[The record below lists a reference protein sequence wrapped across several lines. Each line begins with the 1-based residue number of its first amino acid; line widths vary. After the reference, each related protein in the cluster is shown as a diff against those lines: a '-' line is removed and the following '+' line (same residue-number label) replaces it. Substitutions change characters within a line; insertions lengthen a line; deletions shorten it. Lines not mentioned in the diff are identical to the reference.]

1 MLRLSFVLSEDS
13 NPRRR
18 AQYGGHAR
26 GWYGLPHHPY
36 RGRPPHVPDLI
47 GAAGSYAG
55 GVNDDRERPL
65 SGRVAVVTG
74 ASHEIGAA
82 MAEELARLGAA
93 VAIAHRE
100 APELASAVA
109 DRIRAAG
116 GRAIEVD
123 SDLSHVDDNRR
134 LVDRAIEELGRLDVF
149 VANAGLTR
157 WAPFLDVDE
166 ETWDTV
172 VDLNLKGSYFG
183 AQAAAR
189 QMVAHGEGGRIVF
202 SSSVTGT
209 LAIANASAYA
219 VTKAGLQHMARVLA
233 LELGAHGI
241 TVNALAIGATV
252 NERNLADDPV
262 YAEHWADVLPSG
274 RAGTPGDVAA
284 ALGFL
289 VSPGAAQVTGHTLT
303 VDGGWSGI
311 GVTP

>member
-1 MLRLSFVLSEDS
+1 MD
-13 NPRRR
+13 
-18 AQYGGHAR
+18 
-26 GWYGLPHHPY
+26 
-36 RGRPPHVPDLI
+36 
-47 GAAGSYAG
+47 
-55 GVNDDRERPL
+55 DDRARPL
-65 SGRVAVVTG
+65 SGRVAIVTG

-82 MAEELARLGAA
+82 MAEELARRGAA
-93 VAIAHRE
+93 VAIAHHR
-100 APELASAVA
+100 APELATAVA
-109 DRIRAAG
+109 SRIRSAG

-123 SDLSHVDDNRR
+123 GDLSRVDDNRH
-134 LVDRAIEELGRLDVF
+134 LVDRTVAELGRLDVF

-166 ETWDTV
+166 DTWDAV

-183 AQAAAR
+183 AQAAAL
-189 QMVAHGEGGRIVF
+189 QLVAQGEGGRIVF

-233 LELGAHGI
+233 LELGKHRI

-252 NERNLADDPV
+252 NERNLADDAE
-262 YAEHWADVLPSG
+262 YGEHWAGVLPSG
-274 RAGTPGDVAA
+274 RAGTPSDVAA

-289 VSPGAAQVTGHTLT
+289 VSTEAAQVTGHTLT

>member
-1 MLRLSFVLSEDS
+1 MRDDGTGCRTIHIGEDP
-13 NPRRR
+13 PR
-18 AQYGGHAR
+18 
-26 GWYGLPHHPY
+26 
-36 RGRPPHVPDLI
+36 VPDLVVS
-47 GAAGSYAG
+47 AGSYAG
-55 GVNDDRERPL
+55 GVDDDRERPL

-93 VAIAHRE
+93 VAIAHCE
-100 APELASAVA
+100 AAELAAAVA

-123 SDLSHVDDNRR
+123 GDLSLVDDNRR
-134 LVDRAIEELGRLDVF
+134 LVERTVAELGGLDVF

-189 QMVAHGEGGRIVF
+189 QMVAQGGGGRIVF

-209 LAIANASAYA
+209 LAIENVSAYA
-219 VTKAGLQHMARVLA
+219 VTKAGLQHMARVLS
-233 LELGAHGI
+233 LELGPHGI
-241 TVNALAIGATV
+241 TVNTLAIGATV
-252 NERNLADDPV
+252 NERNLADDPE
-262 YAEHWADVLPSG
+262 YAEHWAGVIPSG

-289 VSPGAAQVTGHTLT
+289 VSPGATQITGHTLA
-303 VDGGWSGI
+303 VDGGWSGT